1 MQNRITFSNVIGVL
15 LENKKKTYAQYR
27 MIEDIFFDCL
37 SNMDL
42 FEKDDFE
49 KNVTYSRWCT
59 GDRPIPKEILS
70 FYDNAGFDGIQNN
83 IQDDVIPNLI
93 NVPATRELLLELVAD
108 SVDVIG
114 TKKADEFARITDDA
128 ELITALIRYAILN
141 DHDSKHTLLSPDL
154 SDILLSNRLPSA
166 NCYFIG
172 RKEELKAVAKALQ
185 DHNPVFITGT
195 AGMGKSEL
203 VKTYAKKNEKK
214 YTNIIHLFYGGDLK
228 KCVAHME
235 FSDDTADM
243 SEEMLFDK
251 HMRILKKLHSDSLI
265 IIDNFN
271 VLPKE
276 DAFFKEFIKLNCK
289 ILVTSRCN
297 ISQYETIKI
306 SEMDADTELIE
317 LFYKHCPSAKS
328 SQDVVKEIIQTVGC
342 HTLTVC
348 LSALSLTASG
358 MEPEELLAELKTCG
372 LNITSGEDV
381 ELYKDDDFTDGLM
394 IEHLSKL
401 LQLGKLS
408 NQQLDILRNLSL
420 LPVSGVIK
428 NSFKNWMKLDNL
440 TDVNHLI
447 KYGFINEDTDNKKIS
462 LHPLLQ
468 EVIAIETMPTVTACS
483 TLLDNLHLICLAHGL
498 ELRRPE
504 NVIASLISVTE
515 RIIVDDG
522 AYFLLFLQDV
532 FPYLDKYL
540 VSDYLPK
547 LTERISYVMEEYKLE
562 SPCDKALLLDYK
574 AECFLLKKDYGNA
587 VKKREKAINI
597 MEKLHTKDADMR
609 TTNLLSNL
617 YNNLSNTYLLMKQG
631 NEAAK
636 ALRTAFNIRIEYA
649 HLGLTESHD
658 SLQQMMNLINM
669 LLLAKDVDN
678 AKIVLEQ
685 YETLVLEHLSDTSL
699 DYGICKLSQGIID
712 MMERKPEAAEIN
724 LLGAESIIGN
734 AVGTD
739 NDYMRTTYRYLNN
752 LYARWKK
759 PEKAIE
765 YRDKFLGVNGGF
777 LGRNRV
783 GGGD

>member
-59 GDRPIPKEILS
+59 GDHPIPKEILS

-235 FSDDTADM
+235 LSDDTADM

-306 SEMDADTELIE
+306 SEMDADTDLIE

-358 MEPEELLAELKTCG
+358 LEPEELLAELKTCG

-394 IEHLSKL
+394 IEHLRKL

-483 TLLDNLHLICLAHGL
+483 TLLDNLHLICLAHGF

-574 AECFLLKKDYGNA
+574 AEYFLLKKDYGNA

-597 MEKLHTKDADMR
+597 MEKLHTKDADIR

-617 YNNLSNTYLLMKQG
+617 YNNLSNTYLLMKRG

-685 YETLVLEHLSDTSL
+685 YEALVLEHLSDTSL

-765 YRDKFLGVNGGF
+765 YRDKFLEVKRGIT
-777 LGRNRV
+777 RT
-783 GGGD
+783 

>member
-1 MQNRITFSNVIGVL
+1 MKNRITFSNVIGVL

-27 MIEDIFFDCL
+27 MIEDIFYDCL
-37 SNMDL
+37 RDMDI
-42 FEKDDFE
+42 FEKEDFE

-59 GDRPIPKEILS
+59 GERPIPKEILS
-70 FYDNAGFDGIQNN
+70 FYDNAGFDGILDN
-83 IQDDVIPNLI
+83 IQNDVIPNLI
-93 NVPATRELLLELVAD
+93 NVTATREQLLGLVTD
-108 SVDVIG
+108 STDVIG
-114 TKKADEFARITDDA
+114 IEKVDEFVQITDDA
-128 ELITALIRYAILN
+128 TLITALIRYAILN
-141 DHDSKHTLLSPDL
+141 DHDSRHTLLSPDL

-166 NCYFIG
+166 NRDFIG
-172 RKEELKAVAKALQ
+172 RKEELKAVGKALQ
-185 DHNPVFITGT
+185 EHDLAFITGT

-203 VKTYAKKNEKK
+203 AKIYAKKNEKK
-214 YTNIIHLFYGGDLK
+214 YTNIIYLFYEADLK
-228 KCVAHME
+228 KCISHME

-243 SEEMLFDK
+243 SEDMLFDR
-251 HMRILKKLHSDSLI
+251 HMNTIKKLHSDSLV

-276 DAFFKEFIKLNCK
+276 DTFFKEFIKLDCK

-297 ISQYETIKI
+297 ISQYETVKVI
-306 SEMDADTELIE
+306 EMDSDTELVE
-317 LFYKHCPSAKS
+317 LFYRHCPSAKGS
-328 SQDVVKEIIQTVGC
+328 EDVVKDIIKTVGC

-358 MEPEELLAELKTCG
+358 MEPEELLSELKTCG
-372 LNITSGEDV
+372 LNIASGEDV
-381 ELYKDDDFTDGLM
+381 ELYKDNDFTDGLM
-394 IEHLSKL
+394 IEHLRKL

-408 NQQLDILRNLSL
+408 DSQLDILRNLSL
-420 LPVSGVIK
+420 LPVSGVLK
-428 NSFKNWMKLDNL
+428 NSFKNWMRLDNL

-447 KYGFINEDTDNKKIS
+447 KYGFVNEDTDNRKIS

-468 EVIAIETMPTVTACS
+468 EVITIETIPTVTSCQ
-483 TLLDNLHLICLAHGL
+483 TLLGSLHLICLAHGL

-504 NVIASLISVTE
+504 NIIASLISVSE

-522 AYFLLFLQDV
+522 AYFLLFLQDM

-547 LTERISYVMEEYKLE
+547 LTERISFIMKEYRLE
-562 SPCDKALLLDYK
+562 SHCDKALLLDYK

-587 VKKREKAINI
+587 IKKREKAISI
-597 MEKLHTKDADMR
+597 LEKLHNEDADAR
-609 TTNLLSNL
+609 TANLLSNL
-617 YNNLSNTYLLMKQG
+617 YNNLSNTYLLMKRG

-636 ALRTAFNIRIEYA
+636 ALCTAFDIRMEYA

-669 LLLAKDVDN
+669 LLLAKDVDI

-685 YETLVLEHLSDTSL
+685 YEALVLKHLPDASL
-699 DYGICKLSQGIID
+699 DHGICKLSRGIID
-712 MMERKPEAAEIN
+712 IMEGKPESAEMN
-724 LLGAESIIGN
+724 LLGAENIIEN
-734 AVGTD
+734 TVGMD
-739 NDYMRTTYRYLNN
+739 NDYMKTTYRYLNN

-765 YRDKFLGVNGGF
+765 YRDKYFGVKTGISKQTE
-777 LGRNRV
+777 
-783 GGGD
+783 

>member
-678 AKIVLEQ
+678 AKIVLKQ

-765 YRDKFLGVNGGF
+765 YRDKFLGVNRGIS
-777 LGRNRV
+777 RTKSSRRR
-783 GGGD
+783 

>member
-547 LTERISYVMEEYKLE
+547 LTEKISYVMEEYKLE

-765 YRDKFLGVNGGF
+765 YRDKFLGVNRGIS
-777 LGRNRV
+777 RTKSSRRR
-783 GGGD
+783 

>member
-1 MQNRITFSNVIGVL
+1 MRDAPCSDTP
-15 LENKKKTYAQYR
+15 A
-27 MIEDIFFDCL
+27 DIFFDCL

-765 YRDKFLGVNGGF
+765 YRDKFLGVNRGIS
-777 LGRNRV
+777 RTKSSRRR
-783 GGGD
+783 

>member
-93 NVPATRELLLELVAD
+93 NVPATRELLVELVAD

-617 YNNLSNTYLLMKQG
+617 YNNFSNTYLLMKQG

-685 YETLVLEHLSDTSL
+685 YETLVLKHLSDTSL

-765 YRDKFLGVNGGF
+765 YRDKFLGVNRGIS
-777 LGRNRV
+777 RTKSSRRR
-783 GGGD
+783 

>member
-154 SDILLSNRLPSA
+154 SDILLSNKLPSA

-765 YRDKFLGVNGGF
+765 YRDKFLGVNRGIS
-777 LGRNRV
+777 RTKSSRRR
-783 GGGD
+783 

>member
-381 ELYKDDDFTDGLM
+381 ELYKDDDFTDGLT

-765 YRDKFLGVNGGF
+765 YRDKFLGVNRGIS
-777 LGRNRV
+777 RTKSSRRR
-783 GGGD
+783 

>member
-685 YETLVLEHLSDTSL
+685 YETWVLEHLSDTSL

-765 YRDKFLGVNGGF
+765 YRDKFLGVNRGIS
-777 LGRNRV
+777 RTKSSRRR
-783 GGGD
+783 

>member
-166 NCYFIG
+166 NCYFIR

-765 YRDKFLGVNGGF
+765 YRDKFLGVNRGIS
-777 LGRNRV
+777 RTKSSRRR
-783 GGGD
+783 